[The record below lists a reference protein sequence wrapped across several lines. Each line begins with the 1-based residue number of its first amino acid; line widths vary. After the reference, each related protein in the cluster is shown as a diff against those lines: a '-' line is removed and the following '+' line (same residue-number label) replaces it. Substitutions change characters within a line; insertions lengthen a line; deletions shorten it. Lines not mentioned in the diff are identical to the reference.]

1 MPKVCQDED
10 AKHHDQERHLSNHD
24 ASRCPKN
31 SECHLGKMPGFVHR
45 MTKGWPAQIGPN
57 FFLKVPLHFSNLEID
72 RSCSLGGCWRTLR
85 EWKYENGLPHREG
98 AKLAALVKPF
108 VAGRLQGFFNR
119 DGKGEIPTLS
129 TTEAP
134 VQPTVV
140 HVLPIKLFRLT
151 GLHKKCCKKKLF

>member
-1 MPKVCQDED
+1 MTRTNWAQF
-10 AKHHDQERHLSNHD
+10 LSEGSF
-24 ASRCPKN
+24 ALF
-31 SECHLGKMPGFVHR
+31 EFG
-45 MTKGWPAQIGPN
+45 
-57 FFLKVPLHFSNLEID
+57 D
-72 RSCSLGGCWRTLR
+72 RSKLQFGA
-85 EWKYENGLPHREG
+85 HREG